1 MDEPIKNPRWDAG
14 VRAFEAQGAID
25 RARLTAAARPTRPD
39 AYKAR
44 GLVVRLFVQREEL
57 NDANDDME
65 KIRTRGEAAD
75 WRNEAAR
82 MHARGKDDD
91 ARQLTAQIAPH
102 YASEGF
108 ALMGTE
114 LDEFERLD
122 ADSQRRKRSEL
133 IEQTRAHRIAE
144 LEHLPR
150 LEAEQSQRH
159 AQFIDNCTEFNQLVT
174 PLLAAARAYD
184 FATTDAIAA
193 LLHLTQTWV
202 NNWSF
207 KGPVGVLEA
216 GRYALDDLIDRLP
229 VSDASPASSPTAAT
243 TVGASKPVPTAG
255 SIDAATSISEGAKS
269 PVDEAK
275 ATAPR
280 TQIIVLW
287 EGADH
292 SDENVKLARVRTA
305 MLENGFEVRRALAS
319 MKNDGHKM
327 SQASFYRALKT
338 LDALPELKNW
348 RATETE
354 PVLED

>member
-1 MDEPIKNPRWDAG
+1 MDEPIKNPRLDAAL
-14 VRAFEAQGAID
+14 RAFEAQGAID
-25 RARLTAAARPTRPD
+25 RARLTAAARPTRLD

-91 ARQLTAQIAPH
+91 ARQLTAQIAPD

-159 AQFIDNCTEFNQLVT
+159 AQFIDGCTEFNQLVT
-174 PLLAAARAYD
+174 PLLAAARACD
-184 FATTDAIAA
+184 FATTNAIAA

-216 GRYALDDLIDRLP
+216 GQYALDDLIDRLP

-255 SIDAATSISEGAKS
+255 SIDAATSTTEGAS
-269 PVDEAK
+269 CSAQSDVTLSDEAWVTVDTLAK
-275 ATAPR
+275 FFECDMSPLRHKLDRWRKNNRDGWKEATDRKPR
-280 TQIIVLW
+280 EHRYLYQIRAVRSII
-287 EGADH
+287 E
-292 SDENVKLARVRTA
+292 ARR
-305 MLENGFEVRRALAS
+305 
-319 MKNDGHKM
+319 D
-327 SQASFYRALKT
+327 
-338 LDALPELKNW
+338 
-348 RATETE
+348 
-354 PVLED
+354 